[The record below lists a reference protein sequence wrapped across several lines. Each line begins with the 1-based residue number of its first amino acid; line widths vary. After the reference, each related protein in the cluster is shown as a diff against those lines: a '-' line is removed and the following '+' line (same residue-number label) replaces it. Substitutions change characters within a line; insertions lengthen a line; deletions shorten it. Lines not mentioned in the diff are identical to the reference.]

1 LLVGTDLAL
10 MRCCKAF
17 VALSFL
23 LLTAACGHV
32 HPGGVAMAPNPSP
45 PPGYR
50 ASCSSLPLP
59 LNAFITACKA
69 TEGEAVAV
77 VQAKG

>member
-1 LLVGTDLAL
+1 
-10 MRCCKAF
+10 M
-17 VALSFL
+17 LS
-23 LLTAACGHV
+23 
-32 HPGGVAMAPNPSP
+32 PNPSP